1 MTPNRTLVTISI
13 AVAAATLILLLGCGA
28 GTEPS
33 AEEESMAERAPSVEW
48 ALAIHAGAGVI
59 PKTMPEEK
67 REEYFEALRQALGI
81 GRDLLEE
88 GTGGLDVVER
98 VIRFLEDTP
107 LFNAGKGAVFTHDGG
122 HELDA
127 SIMDGRTLACG
138 AVGGVRTVKNPI
150 SLARKVM
157 TETRH
162 VLLVADGAERFAD
175 EMGVE
180 RVEPEY
186 FFTQRRYD
194 AWQEKLAEGEEE
206 TDTAGEGDGEEK
218 HGTVGVVVRDRDGN
232 LAAGTSTGG
241 LTDKRFGR
249 IGDSPIIGAGTYA
262 NNRTVAISCTGV
274 GEEFIRHN
282 VAYDVSALM
291 KYRGLPVEE
300 AAETVVLQKL
310 KSGDG
315 GLIAVDKD
323 GNVALVF
330 NTPGMFRGAA
340 DSSGRFDVAIWE

>member
-1 MTPNRTLVTISI
+1 MNPIRSL
-13 AVAAATLILLLGCGA
+13 VAARLVCVICVATLTLLAGCGA

-33 AEEESMAERAPSVEW
+33 VEEEPVAAPTSAVEW

-59 PKTMPEEK
+59 PKTMAEEK
-67 REEYFEALRQALGI
+67 REEYFEALRQALGL

-88 GTGGLDVVER
+88 GTAGLDVVER
-98 VIRFLEDTP
+98 VIRFLEDSP
-107 LFNAGKGAVFTHDGG
+107 LFNAGKGAVFTHDGD

-150 SLARKVM
+150 SLARMVM

-162 VLLVADGAERFAD
+162 VLLVAEGAERFAD

-194 AWQEKLAEGEEE
+194 AWQEKLAEGEETE
-206 TDTAGEGDGEEK
+206 AAGDGEEK

-291 KYRGLPVEE
+291 KYRGLPVRE
-300 AAETVVLQKL
+300 AAEAVVLQKL
-310 KSGDG
+310 QPGDG